1 MPCTAEHLDIAE
13 MRDQHDPDTP
23 LFNALVAEYDA
34 EVIDDLGTGWPPV
47 TTVPNEQAEPDQT
60 PGQDPEPKEV
70 GTEGTGDTTEPV
82 PDPAPAPAE

>member
-1 MPCTAEHLDIAE
+1 MPSTVEHLDVAE

-34 EVIDDLGTGWPPV
+34 EVIDDLGKRWPHGQLDPE
-47 TTVPNEQAEPDQT
+47 PAET

-70 GTEGTGDTTEPV
+70 GTEETGDTTEPV
-82 PDPAPAPAE
+82 PDPAPVAAK